1 MAKRKDTPL
10 PFKDMTQNFHTTHFH
25 KHFISQNFVTWS
37 QPAKKEVKNLATPVL
52 HKERECIVG
61 VV

>member
-1 MAKRKDTPL
+1 MAKGKYTLL

-25 KHFISQNFVTWS
+25 KHFISQTFVTWS
-37 QPAKKEVKNLATPVL
+37 QPAKNGVKTLAPPVL
-52 HKERECIVG
+52 RKERECIVG